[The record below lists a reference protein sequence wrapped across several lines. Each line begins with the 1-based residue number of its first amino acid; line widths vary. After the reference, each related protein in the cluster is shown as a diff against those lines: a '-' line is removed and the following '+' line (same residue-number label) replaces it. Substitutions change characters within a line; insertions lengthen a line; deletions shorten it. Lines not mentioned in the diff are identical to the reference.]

1 VLPWWRVNAVE
12 SRITM
17 ETGYTSFGGAG
28 GQKIKQGFEVLAG
41 AESGAGA
48 KKSKVLLRVNWN
60 GCGVRYIEADR
71 KNSTQ

>member
-1 VLPWWRVNAVE
+1 MCILARLML
-12 SRITM
+12 SRL
-17 ETGYTSFGGAG
+17 SRQPF
-28 GQKIKQGFEVLAG
+28 FEMG
-41 AESGAGA
+41 NRTEFRSGAGR

>member
-1 VLPWWRVNAVE
+1 
-12 SRITM
+12 M

>member
-1 VLPWWRVNAVE
+1 
-12 SRITM
+12 M

-48 KKSKVLLRVNWN
+48 KKKQGFVARELERLR
-60 GCGVRYIEADR
+60 GPLH
-71 KNSTQ
+71 